1 MQLPQW
7 LCFLISCVGGAN
19 TTGVLG
25 SLWWDPFGALWLKIQ
40 DAELIFTAL
49 NRDATSLYMSRWR
62 LSNQRSPQPAPA
74 ALLGPT
80 WLWSTWEATGQ
91 AETLGFKPHLPHPF
105 IFLLCLCVCH
115 RLMPMM
121 TMESCWGAGQGITS
135 VEHPLWI
142 GLGVSQFCS
151 STTKQRSQSN
161 MASAGSSQ
169 ESSTQVSSDL
179 PPVSETLIIV
189 LVSQATVPLSSRGG
203 RVCL

>member
-1 MQLPQW
+1 MPPPSTCLGGGFLTRGAPSQHQQPCWVPHGCGAPGKPQGRQRPW
-7 LCFLISCVGGAN
+7 GLRLIC
-19 TTGVLG
+19 
-25 SLWWDPFGALWLKIQ
+25 
-40 DAELIFTAL
+40 LIPLFFSSA
-49 NRDATSLYMSRWR
+49 
-62 LSNQRSPQPAPA
+62 
-74 ALLGPT
+74 
-80 WLWSTWEATGQ
+80 
-91 AETLGFKPHLPHPF
+91 
-105 IFLLCLCVCH
+105 CVCGH
-115 RLMPMM
+115 RLMPTM
-121 TMESCWGAGQGITS
+121 TVESCWGAGQGITS